1 MIAPNTIQ
9 SDEYAQMLF
18 EACRRMEKRLSN
30 LCFDECGR
38 SRAADN
44 KGEGTMALKHY
55 FNEQALQIAM
65 YALAKT
71 PEQLKN
77 IKHKNI

>member
-1 MIAPNTIQ
+1 MKAPNTIQ

-38 SRAADN
+38 SRAAEN
-44 KGEGTMALKHY
+44 KGDETKALKHY

-71 PEQLKN
+71 PEQLKK
-77 IKHKNI
+77 ITES

>member
-30 LCFDECGR
+30 LCFDECGE
-38 SRAADN
+38 AVPLTIKAT
-44 KGEGTMALKHY
+44 KQKH
-55 FNEQALQIAM
+55 
-65 YALAKT
+65 
-71 PEQLKN
+71 
-77 IKHKNI
+77 